1 MWHGKCYVSHRRD
14 SFHINKPEDASGFI
28 QIEKQDEGRFQEG
41 RDGVHLMCSFQ
52 CDYCLFY
59 KMKGRHPIDSNMK
72 DELLLVC
79 LRRANL
85 DAMWS
90 RESST
95 VLNNRRKMEKMLKI
109 SDDLGIEPSFPP
121 LGPFPTDGIQGVNVA
136 IHMLKRS
143 LDPGR
148 YASYS
153 QFETIRKFRAT
164 FSNAYMASVSGALGA
179 SSLGR
184 NTPKTFFTQCP
195 TNSIWFEKFAHGCLK
210 RMGQVIRQD
219 LGISIDVE
227 MALLD
232 HIKREIKD
240 AEGWHKNKLI
250 MAGAYDSV
258 CFCGSFR
265 GHEVFLTDLSGL
277 IKYQKE
283 TEQSGQNDYI
293 VLPLLGRFKG
303 ETSERYHLTPL
314 AAVTKS
320 GIKTGLWI
328 KLLLK
333 MHEKL
338 GNVRGPAF
346 IDQYGQRMTFRQ
358 MQPMIL
364 KMLLQVQANKPHII
378 SPSVNVLEE
387 YGISRSFRR
396 GATTHARNKGVSK
409 SDITVANRWRDKEN
423 SQGRNI
429 NQPMIDHY
437 SEVSQTL
444 PTLLRFSKTF

>member
-1 MWHGKCYVSHRRD
+1 MSHKLD
-14 SFHINKPEDASGFI
+14 NFHINKPEDASGFI
-28 QIEKQDEGRFQEG
+28 QVEKQDELRFQEA
-41 RDGVHLMCSFQ
+41 RDGDHLMCSFQ
-52 CDYCLFY
+52 CDLCLFY
-59 KMKGRHPIDSNMK
+59 RMKGRLPIEHDMK

-90 RESST
+90 REPST
-95 VLNNRRKMEKMLKI
+95 VASNRREMEKMLKI
-109 SDDLGIEPSFPP
+109 SAELGIDPSFAA
-121 LGPFPTDGIQGVNVA
+121 LGPFPLEDIQGVNVA
-136 IHMLKRS
+136 IHMLRRS

-164 FSNAYMASVSGALGA
+164 FSNAYMASVSGAIGV

-195 TNSIWFEKFAHGCLK
+195 TNSIWFEKFAQGCLK

-219 LGISIDVE
+219 LGISIEVE
-227 MALLD
+227 LALLE
-232 HIKREIKD
+232 HIKREIRE

-250 MAGAYDSV
+250 MAGAYASV

-283 TEQSGQNDYI
+283 TEQSGRDEYI

-303 ETSERYHLTPL
+303 ETGERYHLTPL

-320 GIKTGLWI
+320 EIQNGPWI
-328 KLLLK
+328 KLLLR
-333 MHEKL
+333 MHAKL

-346 IDQYGQRMTFRQ
+346 VDQYGQRMTSKQ
-358 MQPMIL
+358 MQPLIL
-364 KMLLQVQANKPHII
+364 NMLLQVQALKPHII
-378 SPSVNVLEE
+378 SPDVDVLEE

-396 GATTHARNKGVSK
+396 GATTHARNQGVRK
-409 SDITVANRWRDKEN
+409 SDITAANRWRDKEN
-423 SQGRNI
+423 AQGRNI
-429 NQPMIDHY
+429 SQPMIDHY
-437 SEVSQTL
+437 SEVRQML
-444 PTLLRFSKTF
+444 PTLLRFSKAL